1 MKFIFNYVVI
11 QGESIM
17 ATAIVGIVV
26 LFALF
31 FAVKGVLKHFRGESS
46 CCGGG
51 DVKVP
56 KKKLTGTIV
65 ATKVVDIEG
74 MTCGHCKARVEQAL
88 DTIDGAAAEVNL
100 HRNHAIVKMTR
111 EVSDDEIRRALA
123 GSGYTITG
131 IHIKD

>member
-11 QGESIM
+11 RGES
-17 ATAIVGIVV
+17 IVV

-88 DTIDGAAAEVNL
+88 DTIAGAAAEVNL
-100 HRNHAIVKMTR
+100 HRNHAVVKMTR

>member
-1 MKFIFNYVVI
+1 MSPATVVI
-11 QGESIM
+11 GLILLLF
-17 ATAIVGIVV
+17 V
-26 LFALF
+26 LWSLRSYI
-31 FAVKGVLKHFRGESS
+31 KRLRTG

-65 ATKVVDIEG
+65 ETKIVDIEG

-100 HRNHAIVKMTR
+100 HRNHAVVKMTR

>member
-1 MKFIFNYVVI
+1 
-11 QGESIM
+11 M

-26 LFALF
+26 LIALG
-31 FAVKGVLKHFRGESS
+31 FAVKGVLKHWRGESS

-65 ATKVVDIEG
+65 ETKIVDIEG
-74 MTCGHCKARVEQAL
+74 MTCGNCKIRVEQAL
-88 DTIDGAAAEVNL
+88 DTIDGAAAEINL
-100 HRNHAIVKMTR
+100 HRNHAVVKMTR
-111 EVSDDEIRRALA
+111 EVSNEEILQALA

-131 IHIKD
+131 IHAK

>member
-1 MKFIFNYVVI
+1 
-11 QGESIM
+11 M
-17 ATAIVGIVV
+17 ATAIVGIIV
-26 LFALF
+26 LGALYFAF
-31 FAVKGVLKHFRGESS
+31 TGVIKHWRGESS

-51 DVKVP
+51 DIKVP

-65 ATKVVDIEG
+65 ETKIVDIEG

-100 HRNHAIVKMTR
+100 HRNHAVIKMTR

-131 IHIKD
+131 IHIKG

>member
-11 QGESIM
+11 RGESIM

-56 KKKLTGTIV
+56 KKLTGTIV

-100 HRNHAIVKMTR
+100 HRNHAVVKMTR

>member
-1 MKFIFNYVVI
+1 
-11 QGESIM
+11 M

-88 DTIDGAAAEVNL
+88 EKCQDEKITEWSTIKSNVRDALGRYL
-100 HRNHAIVKMTR
+100 FDKTR
-111 EVSDDEIRRALA
+111 RRPMILP
-123 GSGYTITG
+123 I
-131 IHIKD
+131 IMEL